1 MMSRLTLALYALTCV
16 FIMIPDAASA
26 QAPTGSYEDNAL
38 RVDESRGNI
47 KIVRGVSEA
56 VVARMGVFRGSDV
69 ASIVSPSPNAVA
81 QAKIFEH
88 NYGPGTLLASLGIA
102 TLGAAIGASRI
113 DGLNRAIPT
122 GLTIVSVGLITY
134 GGSRLEDAYRALSK
148 SIWWYNRDLKK

>member
-1 MMSRLTLALYALTCV
+1 MSLLTLALHALTCAI
-16 FIMIPDAASA
+16 IMIPDAVSA
-26 QAPTGSYEDNAL
+26 QVPDGGYETNAL

-56 VVARMGVFRGSDV
+56 VVARVGVFRGTDFSSV
-69 ASIVSPSPNAVA
+69 VSPSPNAVA

-88 NYGPGTLLASLGIA
+88 NYRPGTLLISLGVA
-102 TLGAAIGASRI
+102 TLGGAIGASRI
-113 DGLNRAIPT
+113 DGLNQAIPT

-134 GGSRLEDAYRALSK
+134 GGSRLEDAYRALSR